1 MRILVVGG
9 QEVERKGICSVLG
22 TDPQLTICGE
32 AMNGQEAV
40 EKGAALRPD
49 IVIID
54 IGTPDLN
61 SLEAASEIKRLVP
74 EAEIVIVGPGGNPQM
89 VRQAF
94 QAGARDYIFKSS
106 VTTDLLPS
114 IARLT
119 RDERF
124 LQVAGLANRSQ
135 NLDPREILQRSF
147 AHENTLHESEE
158 RFRCAMNSTAE
169 GIYTIDAQGKVTYVN
184 SAAEAMFGW
193 TSSELLGKKMH
204 DVTHYQHPD
213 GTPFPASECPGLQ
226 VLEKGIQLQDHKDVF
241 IRKDGTFFPVV
252 FSSSPLRGDGRTV
265 GVVVCFRD
273 DSMRRQAEEALRQEL
288 EDSTSKLRELSGKLL
303 QIQDEERRRIA
314 RELHDGVGQ
323 LIVALNLNLSKL
335 NDEKDKL
342 SPPARQSLDEN
353 TRLTEQA
360 LQEIRTMSHLLHP
373 PLLDEMGLESALR
386 WYGDGFAE
394 RSKISV
400 SMDLASGFSDG
411 LPRDLALSLFRTVQE
426 CLTNVHRHSGSPTA
440 QLRISRSSGEITLV
454 VQDEGKGIPLETQSK
469 ISSGTSFGVGLR
481 GMRERIRQ
489 FGGRMDIRSDAGGT
503 RIVVV
508 LPVPSEPEGGQEE
521 FQTDGDATEQT
532 FFQKSDQDTATI
544 LLIDDEAAGLLPRKL
559 LLESAGY
566 RVIAAHSGAQGLQI
580 FRSEKVDAVILD
592 YWMSGMKGTA
602 VAAELKRI
610 NPAVPVVVL
619 SGMSDLPGEAS
630 GIVDQWIVKG
640 SFRAE
645 QLLDSIVALLER
657 RPV

>member
-1 MRILVVGG
+1 MRILVVGD
-9 QEVERKGICSVLG
+9 QVARKGICSVLE
-22 TDPQLTICGE
+22 TDPQLAICGE
-32 AMNGQEAV
+32 AVNGKDAV
-40 EKGAALRPD
+40 EKAVALRPD
-49 IVIID
+49 IAIMD
-54 IGTPDLN
+54 IGVPGLN
-61 SLEAASEIKRLVP
+61 GLEAATEIKRLVP
-74 EAEIVIVGPGGNPQM
+74 EAEIVIVSPHEAPQM

-94 QAGARDYIFKSS
+94 HAGARDYILKSS
-106 VTTDLLPS
+106 VTTDLLPA

-119 RDERF
+119 RGERF
-124 LQVAGLANRSQ
+124 LQVPGLANRSQ
-135 NLDPREILQRSF
+135 ELDPHEILQRSPVD
-147 AHENTLHESEE
+147 EKTLHESEE

-169 GIYTIDAQGKVTYVN
+169 GLYTLDTQGKVTYVN
-184 SAAEAMFGW
+184 SSAETMFGW
-193 TSSELLGKKMH
+193 TSAELLGKRMH
-204 DVTHYQHPD
+204 DVTHYRHPD
-213 GTPFPASECPGLQ
+213 GTPFPASQCPGLQ
-226 VLEKGIQLQDHKDVF
+226 VLEKGVQLRDHRDVF

-252 FSSSPLRGDGRTV
+252 FSSSPLKSDGRTV

-273 DSMRRQAEEALRQEL
+273 DSMRRQEEEALRQEL

-342 SPPARQSLDEN
+342 SPTARQSLDEN
-353 TRLTEQA
+353 ARLTEQA

-373 PLLDEMGLESALR
+373 PLLDEMGLEAALR

-426 CLTNVHRHSGSPTA
+426 CLTNVHRHSGSSTA
-440 QLRISRSSGEITLV
+440 HVRISRSSREITLV
-454 VQDEGKGIPLETQSK
+454 VQDEGKGIPFEIQSR
-469 ISSGTSFGVGLR
+469 ISSGASFGVGLR

-489 FGGRMDIRSDAGGT
+489 FGGRMDIRSDPGGT
-503 RIVVV
+503 QIVVV
-508 LPVPSEPEGGQEE
+508 LPVPSEPERRQNE
-521 FQTDGDATEQT
+521 FQTVGHATEQT
-532 FFQKSDQDTATI
+532 VGNSDRARATI

-566 RVIAAHSGAQGLQI
+566 RVIDAQSGAQGLQI
-580 FRSEKVDAVILD
+580 FQSEQVDAVILD

-602 VAAELKRI
+602 VAWELKRI
-610 NPAVPVVVL
+610 NPAVPIIVL

-630 GIVDQWIVKG
+630 GTVDQWIVKG
-640 SFRAE
+640 STRAE
-645 QLLDSIVALLER
+645 QLLDSVAALLDR

>member
-1 MRILVVGG
+1 MRILVVEDHEGA
-9 QEVERKGICSVLG
+9 RKGLCSVLE
-22 TDPQLTICGE
+22 TDPSLSICGE
-32 AMNGQEAV
+32 AVNGEDAA
-40 EKGAALRPD
+40 EKAAALRPD
-49 IVIID
+49 IVIMEM
-54 IGTPDLN
+54 GTPGLN
-61 SLEAASEIKRLVP
+61 SLEAAREVKRLVP
-74 EAEIVIVGPGGNPQM
+74 EAEIVIVGPGEDPQM

-94 QAGARDYIFKSS
+94 HAGARDYVFKSS
-106 VTTDLLPS
+106 VTTDLLPA
-114 IARLT
+114 IARLA
-119 RDERF
+119 RGKHSLQPLDLAER
-124 LQVAGLANRSQ
+124 SHEP
-135 NLDPREILQRSF
+135 DPQEILQRSA
-147 AHENTLHESEE
+147 AHEKTLYESEE
-158 RFRCAMNSTAE
+158 RLRCAVNSTAE
-169 GIYTIDAQGKVTYVN
+169 GIYTVDAQGRVTYIN
-184 SAAEAMFGW
+184 SAAETMFGW
-193 TSSELLGKKMH
+193 TSAELLGKKMH
-204 DVTHYQHPD
+204 DVTHYKHPD
-213 GTPFPASECPGLQ
+213 GTPFPASECPGLR
-226 VLEKGIQLQDHKDVF
+226 VLDKGIQLRDHKDVF

-252 FSSSPLRGDGRTV
+252 FSSSPLKSEGRPV

-273 DSMRRQAEEALRQEL
+273 DSTRRQAEEALRQEL
-288 EDSTSKLRELSGKLL
+288 EDSSSKLRELSGKLL

-342 SPPARQSLDEN
+342 SPTARQSLDEN

-394 RSKISV
+394 RSKILV

-426 CLTNVHRHSGSPTA
+426 CLTNVHRHSGSSTA
-440 QLRISRSSGEITLV
+440 QVRISRSAGEITLV
-454 VQDEGKGIPLETQSK
+454 VQDEGKGIPFETQSK

-489 FGGRMDIRSDAGGT
+489 FGGRMDIHSDPGGT
-503 RIVVV
+503 RILVV
-508 LPVPSEPEGGQEE
+508 LPAPSEPEGGQKE
-521 FQTDGDATEQT
+521 FLTNDDATEQT
-532 FFQKSDQDTATI
+532 AFQKSDQDTATI

-566 RVIAAHSGAQGLQI
+566 RVIAAHSGVQGLQI
-580 FRSEKVDAVILD
+580 FQSEKVDAVILD

-602 VAAELKRI
+602 VAAALKRI
-610 NPAVPVVVL
+610 NPAIPIVVL
-619 SGMSDLPGEAS
+619 SGMWDLPGEAS

-640 SFRAE
+640 SGRAE
-645 QLLDSIVALLER
+645 QLLDSIATLLDR

>member
-1 MRILVVGG
+1 MRILVVDD
-9 QEVERKGICSVLG
+9 QEVERKGTCSVLE

-32 AMNGQEAV
+32 AVNGQDAV
-40 EKGAALRPD
+40 EKAAALRPD
-49 IVIID
+49 MVIMD
-54 IGTPDLN
+54 IGMPGLN
-61 SLEAASEIKRLVP
+61 CLKTTREIKRLVP
-74 EAEIVIVGPGGNPQM
+74 ETEIVIVSRHEDPQM

-94 QAGARDYIFKSS
+94 HAGARDYVFKSS
-106 VTTDLLPS
+106 VTTDLLPA
-114 IARLT
+114 IARLA
-119 RDERF
+119 RDECF
-124 LQVAGLANRSQ
+124 LHVSDLANRSL
-135 NLDPREILQRSF
+135 NLDPQEILQRSS
-147 AHENTLHESEE
+147 AYENALHESED

-169 GIYTIDAQGKVTYVN
+169 GIYTIDTLGKVTYIN
-184 SAAEAMFGW
+184 SAAETMFGW
-193 TSSELLGKKMH
+193 TSAELLGKKMH

-213 GTPFPASECPGLQ
+213 GTPFPAAQCPGLQ
-226 VLEKGIQLQDHKDVF
+226 VLEEGIQLQDHKDVF

-252 FSSSPLRGDGRTV
+252 FSSSPLKSDGRTV

-273 DSMRRQAEEALRQEL
+273 DSTRRQAEEALRQEL

-342 SPPARQSLDEN
+342 SPTARQSLDEN

-426 CLTNVHRHSGSPTA
+426 CLTNVHRHSASPTA
-440 QLRISRSSGEITLV
+440 QVRIGRSSGEITLV

-489 FGGRMDIRSDAGGT
+489 FGGRMDICSDPGGT

-508 LPVPSEPEGGQEE
+508 LPVPSEPERRQQE
-521 FQTDGDATEQT
+521 FQTDGGATEQT
-532 FFQKSDQDTATI
+532 AFEKIDRDRATI

-566 RVIAAHSGAQGLQI
+566 RVIDAHSGVQGLQI
-580 FRSEKVDAVILD
+580 FQSEKVDAVILD

-610 NPAVPVVVL
+610 NPAIPIVVL

-630 GIVDQWIVKG
+630 GIVDQWLVKG
-640 SFRAE
+640 SCRAE